1 MTRSVLDERAPTGRP
16 GARERGAAIG
26 EPSEALAST
35 IVGSVST
42 IRPRFLEAIPDNL
55 GRYRILDVLGQGG
68 MGVVYSAHDPE
79 LERDVALKVLG
90 PGIHDTQGTARL
102 QREARTLARLAHPN
116 VVSIYDVGE
125 ADGQL
130 FIAMERIEGRTLR
143 AWLEAGTRRWQAI
156 VAIFVAAGRGLVAAH
171 EAGVVHR
178 DFKP

>member
-16 GARERGAAIG
+16 GARERGAAIR

-35 IVGSVST
+35 IVGSVSA
-42 IRPRFLEAIPDNL
+42 IRPRFLEEVPDNL
-55 GRYRILDVLGQGG
+55 GRYQILDVLGQGG
-68 MGVVYSAHDPE
+68 MGVVYSARDPE

-90 PGIHDTQGTARL
+90 SGIHDAQGTARL

-143 AWLEAGTRRWQAI
+143 DWIEEGARRWQVI